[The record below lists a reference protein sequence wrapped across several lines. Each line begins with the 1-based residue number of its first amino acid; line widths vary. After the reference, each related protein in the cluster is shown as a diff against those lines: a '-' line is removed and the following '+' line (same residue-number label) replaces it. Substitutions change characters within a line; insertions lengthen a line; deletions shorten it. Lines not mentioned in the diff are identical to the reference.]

1 MRTTRKVREPM
12 VAIAGGQGMEGDHL
26 QTALSML
33 PVDRLINTED
43 VVVITPNFVKS
54 EPPQLGTTVGPE
66 TLRMLIQSIKGFSP
80 KRIVIAA
87 GSGGDPTPKV
97 VKDNGYDQVIAREN
111 IEFVDL
117 NYGPYIDMPLEN
129 ERPSATPIHRLLEE
143 LTVLISFTQLK
154 THAEATASMCIKNIA
169 LAWPPAEI
177 HGFPKFNHGIHEDLH
192 SFIYAMARK
201 IPIDLSIL
209 SCDKGMVGT
218 GPSGGK
224 PVAAGL
230 VLAGTDPVSVD
241 TAGARLLGYY
251 PQAVHYLYRLMKA
264 GTGEADL
271 QKVQM
276 LGIPLQQAEEMFSM
290 AAYGHRVVLDEGGI
304 NPIDHMQ

>member
-1 MRTTRKVREPM
+1 MS
-12 VAIAGGQGMEGDHL
+12 A
-26 QTALSML
+26 ALSML
-33 PVDRLINTED
+33 PMDRIISKED

-66 TLRMLIQSIKGFSP
+66 TLRVLIQHIKGFFP
-80 KRIVIAA
+80 KRIIIAA

-97 VKDNGYDQVIAREN
+97 VKDNGYDKVIAQEN

-129 ERPSATPIHRLLEE
+129 ARPSTTPINRLLEE
-143 LTVLISFTQLK
+143 MTALISFTQLK
-154 THAEATASMCIKNIA
+154 THAEATASMSIKNIA

-177 HGFPKFNHGIHEDLH
+177 HGFPKFDHGIHDDLH
-192 SFIYAMARK
+192 SFIYAMACR

-209 SCDKGMVGT
+209 SCDKAMVGT

-224 PVAAGL
+224 PVAVGL
-230 VLAGTDPVSVD
+230 VLAGTDPISVD

-251 PQAVHYLYRLMKA
+251 PQAIQYLYRLMKA
-264 GTGEADL
+264 GIGEADL
-271 QKVQM
+271 RKVQM
-276 LGIPLQQAEEMFSM
+276 LGIPLEQAEEMFSM
-290 AAYGHRVVLDEGGI
+290 AAYGHRVVMDEGGI
-304 NPIDHMQ
+304 KPIDHMQ